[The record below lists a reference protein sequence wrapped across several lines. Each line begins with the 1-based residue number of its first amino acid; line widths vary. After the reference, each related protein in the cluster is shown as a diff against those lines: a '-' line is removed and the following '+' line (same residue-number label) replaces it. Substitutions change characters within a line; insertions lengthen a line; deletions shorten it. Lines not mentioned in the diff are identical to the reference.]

1 MVLKQRHS
9 SGGPSSMM
17 LQSPA
22 PPPSSGGGGVSR
34 QQHLAHLSREGS
46 AVSLPYGSALSPTSS
61 SASSALPGV
70 GGTNNVVR
78 RSQSA
83 STPGAGSASA
93 SASALAQQQQQ
104 QQQQHRPLH
113 LSPVPPSAGGAYGRS
128 QSVSAVSVGGALSP
142 TFFGTHTPTPTSKS
156 SKRRSF
162 WSSFADFTTGGG
174 RYGGSGSSIRGRRL
188 SSSPSKGPRRNHSNS
203 PKAPLRSTLLAVLY
217 VAAILSCG
225 YLTVVTSRQL
235 AATKSRHAQMKNDYH
250 VLHHKVRETQA
261 ALQAANQ
268 INHDLE
274 DRSKALARQNDGLQ
288 KELDGMM
295 VQDSSSGGGA
305 ALESISPALLGKGGG
320 DETLAGLR
328 GEEITQLLI
337 RRQDAMRG
345 RIGTLQTKI
354 QEISRREAEER

>member
-83 STPGAGSASA
+83 STPGAGSTSA

-113 LSPVPPSAGGAYGRS
+113 LSPLPSNGGDAYGRS
-128 QSVSAVSVGGALSP
+128 QSVSAVPVGGALSP

-174 RYGGSGSSIRGRRL
+174 GYGGSGSIQGRRL
-188 SSSPSKGPRRNHSNS
+188 SSSPSKGPRRHPSNS

-217 VAAILSCG
+217 VTAILSCG
-225 YLTVVTSRQL
+225 YLTVVSSRRL
-235 AATKSRHAQMKNDYH
+235 AAMKSRHAQMKSDYH

-261 ALQAANQ
+261 ALQTSNQ

-295 VQDSSSGGGA
+295 IQDNSSGGGA
-305 ALESISPALLGKGGG
+305 ALESISPALLGKDGD
-320 DETLAGLR
+320 DETLAGLQ

-337 RRQDAMRG
+337 RRQDAMKG